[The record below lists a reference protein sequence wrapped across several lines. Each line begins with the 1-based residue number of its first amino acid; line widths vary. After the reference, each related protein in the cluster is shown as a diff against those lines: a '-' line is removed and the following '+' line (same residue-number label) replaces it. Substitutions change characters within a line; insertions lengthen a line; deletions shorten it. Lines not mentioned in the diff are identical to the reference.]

1 MGYFFMVYHSLIILA
16 LSVAL
21 AISAVLW
28 LWVFSK
34 VLYLIDQRYHER
46 ELITGIVDDV
56 QSVKADIKSLTS
68 NLNKV

>member
-1 MGYFFMVYHSLIILA
+1 MVYHSLIILA

-34 VLYLIDQRYHER
+34 VRDLIDQRYHER
-46 ELITGIVDDV
+46 ELIAGIVDDV

>member
-34 VLYLIDQRYHER
+34 VRYLIDQRYHER
-46 ELITGIVDDV
+46 ELIAGIVDDV

>member
-1 MGYFFMVYHSLIILA
+1 MAYHSLIILA

-34 VLYLIDQRYHER
+34 VRYLIDQRYHER
-46 ELITGIVDDV
+46 ELIAGIVDDV

>member
-1 MGYFFMVYHSLIILA
+1 MAYHSLIILA

-21 AISAVLW
+21 AVSAVLW
-28 LWVFSK
+28 FWVFSK
-34 VLYLIDQRYHER
+34 VRDLIDQRYHER

-56 QSVKADIKSLTS
+56 KSVKADIKSLTS